1 MFSHFWSGTK
11 GEFIVVAIHDT
22 LKNNNANPFRI
33 INRFGCAYEITF
45 SQLANLRMA
54 GQRMAEQG
62 IPKAMYKKICSN
74 ESHMLDYHTSISDKV
89 SLKTL
94 KNFLNGEKGQ
104 TWWVIGIAS
113 GCAEDI
119 LHTAESLVN
128 KYPERFGTTG
138 TCFLKCVM
146 FDEKYT
152 FANTN
157 AYLGSTN
164 TVKRESVPLNTT
176 TKVVE
181 RMEQLENKVKKGY
194 MFNFVKCDYTLF
206 HFTYDFSRIKGNTLL
221 VTAGP
226 DCSQFSRM
234 NTTGSTEG
242 KFNEAIENVLNVFS
256 HIAAC
261 SPLLW
266 ILENPGSNTSAKGA
280 TNRRLGA
287 QTFMRSLKNYRTTFS
302 HCQLCDDDCFSRDA
316 MKKDTDCFSNAHK
329 VPHGV
334 CGEKI
339 LVARGRYERFYCGAG
354 GPPHKRAKHKQ
365 LPRGSSARARWPRK
379 FFEGFVSSLCYLLD
393 GHTLKQL
400 REKCDEDVRKN
411 KRRKRDILRYKWT
424 RSV

>member
-1 MFSHFWSGTK
+1 
-11 GEFIVVAIHDT
+11 
-22 LKNNNANPFRI
+22 
-33 INRFGCAYEITF
+33 
-45 SQLANLRMA
+45 MA
-54 GQRMAEQG
+54 GQRMADTEG
-62 IPKAMYKKICSN
+62 IPKAMYDNICNN

-94 KNFLNGEKGQ
+94 KNFRDGKKGQ

-181 RMEQLENKVKKGY
+181 RMEQLENKVRKGY

-234 NTTGSTEG
+234 NTTGSIEG

-302 HCQLCDDDCFSRDA
+302 HCQLCDDCFSRDA

-329 VPHGV
+329 VPCGV

-339 LVARGRYERFYCGAG
+339 LVASGRYERFYCKCKKI
-354 GPPHKRAKHKQ
+354 HKKHKQ

-379 FFEGFVSSLCYLLD
+379 FLEGFVSSLCYLLN
-393 GHTLKQL
+393 GHTVKQL
-400 REKCDEDVRKN
+400 RGKCDKDMRKN
-411 KRRKRDILRYKWT
+411 EQRKRYILEAET
-424 RSV
+424 TFL